1 MTLDC
6 VIKYSL
12 NIGVSFLSRPSNTV
26 NLNNENLKKWKNF
39 KCSFRANAV
48 ECP

>member
-6 VIKYSL
+6 VITFSL

-26 NLNNENLKKWKNF
+26 NLNNEKLKEVGELKMLI
-39 KCSFRANAV
+39 
-48 ECP
+48 